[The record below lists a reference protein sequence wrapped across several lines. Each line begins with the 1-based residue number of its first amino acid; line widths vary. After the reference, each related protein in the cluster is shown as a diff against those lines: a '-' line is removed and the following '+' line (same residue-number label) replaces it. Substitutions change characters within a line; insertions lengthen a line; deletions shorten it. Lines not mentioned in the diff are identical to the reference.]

1 MCHLPTEYICSHC
14 PYVKC
19 PYIAFQLKD
28 EVTSPA
34 GSTIVGIHSLEKDGM
49 RGSFM
54 SAVEAAF
61 LRNKEMNPK
70 AK

>member
-1 MCHLPTEYICSHC
+1 MILLFICQ
-14 PYVKC
+14 
-19 PYIAFQLKD
+19 QLKD

-34 GSTIVGIHSLEKDGM
+34 GSTIVGIHSLERDGM

-70 AK
+70 SK